1 MMKGKCIENTDRVLL
16 PNGSYCVYG
25 AQTGTRNG
33 EYVAAGNRADGVSRN
48 GAGISALLYCT
59 LTRKEMEIDLYN
71 VDFAKYD
78 RIILMIP
85 VIFGRMSAPMRSFI
99 LQEEGNLKNVEYI
112 IIHKGLKARHPG
124 LVRWLDRHIGQK
136 HLACSSIWQ
145 QGKRELHITY
155 VDGESVLKQ
164 RK

>member
-1 MMKGKCIENTDRVLL
+1 MKGECIENTDRVLL
-16 PNGSYCVYG
+16 PNGPYCVYG

-33 EYVAAGNRADGVSRN
+33 EYVAAGNRADGVSRK
-48 GAGISALLYCT
+48 AREYLHYLYCT

-85 VIFGRMSAPMRSFI
+85 VICGMMSAPMRSFI

-145 QGKRELHITY
+145 QGKHELHITY
-155 VDGESVLKQ
+155 VDGDSVLKQ

>member
-1 MMKGKCIENTDRVLL
+1 
-16 PNGSYCVYG
+16 
-25 AQTGTRNG
+25 
-33 EYVAAGNRADGVSRN
+33 
-48 GAGISALLYCT
+48 
-59 LTRKEMEIDLYN
+59 MEIDLYN

-112 IIHKGLKARHPG
+112 IIHKGLKARQPG

-136 HLACSSIWQ
+136 HLPVRAFGSRESTNSTSPMWMAKAC
-145 QGKRELHITY
+145 
-155 VDGESVLKQ
+155 
-164 RK
+164 

>member
-1 MMKGKCIENTDRVLL
+1 
-16 PNGSYCVYG
+16 
-25 AQTGTRNG
+25 
-33 EYVAAGNRADGVSRN
+33 
-48 GAGISALLYCT
+48 
-59 LTRKEMEIDLYN
+59 MEIDLYN

-145 QGKRELHITY
+145 QGKRELHTTY

>member
-1 MMKGKCIENTDRVLL
+1 
-16 PNGSYCVYG
+16 
-25 AQTGTRNG
+25 
-33 EYVAAGNRADGVSRN
+33 
-48 GAGISALLYCT
+48 
-59 LTRKEMEIDLYN
+59 MEIDLYN

-85 VIFGRMSAPMRSFI
+85 VICGMMSAPMRSFI

-124 LVRWLDRHIGQK
+124 LVRWLDCHIGQT

-145 QGKRELHITY
+145 QGKRELRITY

>member
-1 MMKGKCIENTDRVLL
+1 
-16 PNGSYCVYG
+16 
-25 AQTGTRNG
+25 
-33 EYVAAGNRADGVSRN
+33 
-48 GAGISALLYCT
+48 
-59 LTRKEMEIDLYN
+59 MEIDLYN

-124 LVRWLDRHIGQK
+124 LVRWLDRHILGRSTWPVRAFGSRESTNSTSPMWMAK
-136 HLACSSIWQ
+136 AC
-145 QGKRELHITY
+145 
-155 VDGESVLKQ
+155 
-164 RK
+164 

>member
-1 MMKGKCIENTDRVLL
+1 
-16 PNGSYCVYG
+16 
-25 AQTGTRNG
+25 
-33 EYVAAGNRADGVSRN
+33 
-48 GAGISALLYCT
+48 
-59 LTRKEMEIDLYN
+59 MEIGLYN

-85 VIFGRMSAPMRSFI
+85 VICGMMSAPMRSFI

-124 LVRWLDRHIGQK
+124 LVRWLDCHIGQK

>member
-1 MMKGKCIENTDRVLL
+1 
-16 PNGSYCVYG
+16 
-25 AQTGTRNG
+25 
-33 EYVAAGNRADGVSRN
+33 
-48 GAGISALLYCT
+48 
-59 LTRKEMEIDLYN
+59 MEIDLYN

-136 HLACSSIWQ
+136 HLARRAFGS
-145 QGKRELHITY
+145 RESANST
-155 VDGESVLKQ
+155 SPMWMAKAC
-164 RK
+164 